1 MITRNGNKSIAL
13 MAEVVAVL
21 ARYPGL
27 RCAPVVDQEDG
38 LLSLSITIDSDDMQ
52 VVSLGHE
59 LKYVADVAQVR
70 HIAREYN
77 IDAAKL
83 EALLPAMHDDA
94 PPHMLR
100 HLTVQEVEAVVAVLT
115 EQTGPADPPTDT
127 DRVLDSATIKLVEL
141 GRALAGAV

>member
-1 MITRNGNKSIAL
+1 MITRNGNRSIAL

-27 RCAPVVDQEDG
+27 RCAPIVDQQEG
-38 LLSLSITIDSDDMQ
+38 LLSISITIDSDDLQ

-83 EALLPAMHDDA
+83 EALLPALHDDA
-94 PPHMLR
+94 PSQC
-100 HLTVQEVEAVVAVLT
+100 LTAMELAAVIDVLTDEHTLPDQPQLIDSALPKLAVL
-115 EQTGPADPPTDT
+115 A
-127 DRVLDSATIKLVEL
+127 
-141 GRALAGAV
+141 RALGGA